1 MKKLLLLFCLL
12 PMLAVVGFAQ
22 ESRQD
27 ASISAIGTY
36 QPTITGNAVTQTSTL
51 GKGALLSY
59 RFMLTPSSAIEGNY
73 QYSQFDMKYV
83 LGGQSNSASYSNA
96 RFHTSLQEGSVAY
109 VHSFVYKK
117 FNPFAEA
124 GAAMLLFDPIND
136 TGTTTNVGTRTK
148 ATALLV
154 GGGIAYE
161 LSPSWDLRVQYRAEV
176 FKSIDFGLGQ
186 FKTNRWYVMQQPAIG
201 FAYHF

>member
-12 PMLAVVGFAQ
+12 SMLAATGFAQ

-27 ASISAIGTY
+27 ASISYLGTY
-36 QPTITGNAVTQTSTL
+36 QPTITGNAVTQTSDW
-51 GKGALLSY
+51 GKGVLLSY

-73 QYSQFDMKYV
+73 QYSQFNTTF
-83 LGGQSNSASYSNA
+83 SRPFINANS
-96 RFHTSLQEGSVAY
+96 FHNSLQEGSVAY
-109 VHSFVYKK
+109 VRSFVYKK

-124 GAAMLLFDPIND
+124 GAAMLLFNPIND
-136 TGTTTNVGTRTK
+136 TGTNTNAGTRTK
-148 ATALLV
+148 ANGLLL

-161 LSPSWDLRVQYRAEV
+161 LSPSWDLRVQYRAIV
-176 FKSIDFGLGQ
+176 LKSIDMGIPE

>member
-1 MKKLLLLFCLL
+1 
-12 PMLAVVGFAQ
+12 MLAAVGFAQ

-73 QYSQFDMKYV
+73 QYSQFNMKYT
-83 LGGQSNSASYSNA
+83 APFSNA
-96 RFHTSLQEGSVAY
+96 RFHNSLQEGSVAY

-124 GAAMLLFDPIND
+124 GAAVLLFDPIND
-136 TGTTTNVGTRTK
+136 TGTNTNAGTRTK

-176 FKSIDFGLGQ
+176 FKSIDFGIPQ
-186 FKTNRWYVMQQPAIG
+186 FKTNRWYVMEQPAIG